1 MGIFVVVCLSVLV
14 IVEVVWLTQAQR
26 RHAFRAACAKRLGGR
41 ISQKEYEDALIVFE
55 GGGGLW
61 VREDG
66 RDVSLRAFWPAN
78 EVFEGVSISCER
90 GVCEVCFEHGAQL
103 RVPASL
109 FDGQEDGA
117 LIRAGA
123 QVRDVAWR
131 CVYKGEA
138 AEWSVEGLTANDDA
152 HVEAVCAWL
161 NRHKR
166 LALSVERLFLS
177 DEGMAR
183 LEAWV
188 LDAQLGA
195 AQRELALL
203 GLLLTAQGAARGDA
217 LLDVLIAR
225 EDWWLVLSLVD
236 DAWLARLG
244 GVHGEQLLRGCER
257 LEGARHEAQVARLA
271 PYVQADVLRHGA
283 WSMRTRW
290 ALSRQL
296 LHDGRLTVDALAASL
311 EPAIAGLTEAE
322 LAQVLA
328 VIVARRGEAWGPVL
342 ALTRHVVMGRV
353 VLADFIHAV
362 QLCSLDV
369 ARDVLFDASMCKAL
383 VAAMR
388 QANGVQLRQLSAL
401 LLRGEEVALAV
412 VREVLAQ
419 DGAMREEVR
428 AACLE
433 VLKRLQRAVG
443 APVARGELS
452 LVDGQSDDGALTVAE
467 VGGAG
472 ALTQLG
478 QEAERFFN

>member
-1 MGIFVVVCLSVLV
+1 MGIFVAVFLFLLV
-14 IVEVVWLTQAQR
+14 IVEVVWLAQAQR

-41 ISQKEYEDALIVFE
+41 SSQKEYEDALIVFE

-66 RDVSLRAFWPAN
+66 RDVSLQAFWPAN
-78 EVFEGVSISCER
+78 EALKGVSISCER
-90 GVCEVCFEHGAQL
+90 GSCEVCFEHGAQL

-109 FDGQEDGA
+109 FDGQGGDA
-117 LIRAGA
+117 LSRAGA
-123 QVRDVAWR
+123 QVRDVVWR

-138 AEWSVEGLTANDDA
+138 AEWSVEGLVANDNA
-152 HVEAVCAWL
+152 HVDAVCAWL
-161 NRHKR
+161 NQHKR
-166 LALSVERLFLS
+166 LALSLERLFLS
-177 DEGMAR
+177 DEGMAM

-203 GLLLTAQGAARGDA
+203 GLLRTAQGAARGGA
-217 LLDVLIAR
+217 LIDVLIAH

-236 DAWLARLG
+236 DAWLARFGSL
-244 GVHGEQLLRGCER
+244 HGEQLLRGCER
-257 LEGARHEAQVARLA
+257 LEGARHGVQVARLA
-271 PYVQADVLRHGA
+271 PYVKVDVLRHGA

-290 ALSRQL
+290 ALSHQL
-296 LHDGRLTVDALAASL
+296 LRDGRLSVDVLAASL

-328 VIVARRGEAWGPVL
+328 VIAERRGEAWGPVL
-342 ALTRHVVMGRV
+342 ALTRHVAMGRV

-383 VAAMR
+383 IAAMR

-433 VLKRLQRAVG
+433 VLKRLQRAAG
-443 APVARGELS
+443 APLARGALS
-452 LVDGQSDDGALTVAE
+452 LVEGRGEEGALSVVG

-478 QEAERFFN
+478 QEAE